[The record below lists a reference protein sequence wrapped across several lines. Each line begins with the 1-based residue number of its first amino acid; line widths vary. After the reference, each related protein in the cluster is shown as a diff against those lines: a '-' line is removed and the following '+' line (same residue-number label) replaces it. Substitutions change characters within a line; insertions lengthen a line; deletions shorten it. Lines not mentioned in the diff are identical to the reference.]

1 MASSG
6 NSQVVTNAIESV
18 QFTFYTDE
26 EVRASSVK
34 SITSPILF
42 DNMNRPAPEGL
53 YDPALGPVDQYGSC
67 IMCGEPAVHCPG
79 HCGHIELV
87 LPVYNPLVF
96 KSAQKLMKHMC
107 IFCHHFKLER
117 EQIKKYAKKLELILN
132 GDIIGAKSLGSDLV
146 DDELLSKEHKEEHP
160 IDQQALTSWQ
170 SGRNTWTSLQFTEAK
185 AVLNTMMSEMNQ
197 KKCKNCGAKVPKI
210 TSPIFGRLY
219 QVALSRKDM
228 NANTIKGLQFD
239 PAPLFGRQ
247 SNVSDIVVD
256 DNNPDELNPSSSGV
270 SENESTKDDVIDPSE
285 MEQSDTISKKAQRS
299 KGPKKQMKPK
309 TNAMLGLVKDQEI
322 CSKDRFL
329 TPLEIKEHLRL
340 LWENESHI
348 CSLIWDIQQEKI
360 KSWNQSPSHLMFF
373 IEALLVPPSRFRPP
387 NKVNGV
393 LLEHPQNIL
402 YGKVLQSNIALAEAI
417 KAENNGGQSVNVVQS
432 TNRWINLQDSVNVLL
447 DSSTAN
453 TMRGKENTGVRQLLE
468 KKEGLFRQN
477 MMGKRVNYACRSVI
491 SPDPYIAVNEIGIP
505 PYFAVR
511 LTYPEKVTHWN
522 VEKLRQA
529 VRNGPNVYP
538 GATHFEDEQGIVHL
552 SSVLQY
558 QRNSIAKKLL
568 STPGAASSG
577 GSGQNIDSA
586 KIEGKTVYR
595 HLQDGDILLVN
606 RQPTL
611 HKPSMM
617 AHVARVLK
625 GEKTLR
631 MHYANCS
638 TYNADFD
645 GDEMNVHFPQDEISR
660 AEAYNIVNANEQ
672 YIVPTSG
679 DPIRGLIQDHIVS
692 AALLTKRDT
701 FLTKEEYQNLVYTAC
716 VSNAA
721 PIFQR
726 GKSCPKVG
734 VVKDEH
740 AFLSLPPTILKPE
753 PLWTGKQVITTVL
766 HYITKGRPPFT
777 VKKSGRVPG
786 DYWGKSSGELEVL
799 IQNNE
804 LICGVID
811 KAQFGKYGMVHIVQE
826 LYGADAAG
834 HLLSVFSRLFTGYL
848 QMHGFT
854 CGVVDLLLVPQ
865 AEDDRKKKLEKSEKL
880 GDKIHLQFL
889 GGDRADIDVMCM
901 EEEIE
906 KVLRTKGEVAS
917 SRLDRLMSSALN
929 RITSEVNNSL
939 FPKGLLKPFPGNC
952 LSLMTMTGAKGG
964 LVNFTQ
970 ISSLLGQQELE
981 GKRVPRMVSGKTL
994 PCFPPWDSRS
1004 RAGGFISDRFLT
1016 GLRPQEYYF
1025 HCMAGRD
1032 GLVDTAIKTSR
1043 SGYLQRC
1050 LIKNLECLKVYY
1062 DYTVRDSDGSVI
1074 QFNYGED
1081 GLDVMKIS
1089 CLTEFE
1095 VLATNQKLVRQR
1107 LGTNKLDELGSQHSK
1122 KEKFKEKSS
1131 VAGSYAKDLPEALEK
1146 KVQEFIG
1153 GLSKEK
1159 RQSLKLKNQNKF
1171 LNMMGLKYVSS
1182 LAQPGEAVGVIAGQS
1197 IGEPSTQ
1204 MTLNTFHFAGRGEM
1218 NVTLGIPRL
1227 REILMT
1233 ASQKI
1238 LTPVMTCP
1246 LRNGKTREDAER
1258 LAAKLR
1264 RIRFA
1269 DLIESLDVG
1278 IVPFSVSNGHVQT
1291 VYKVRIK
1298 LYPPAFYPQYLS
1310 LSLIDCENTFRNQY
1324 VEVLRKEIDNALKK
1338 ARKSGEEAVQI
1349 VSEPLSMDGPGLM
1362 SEDESQVNLNA
1373 GEQTEDEDEQDEE
1386 VEDEGA
1392 DAQKRK
1398 AQGTDVMDYDDEN
1411 DEGEMSMVED
1421 LCNEENSI
1429 EEDDDE
1435 NHSDVHNESGKDE
1448 DIEKEKSSKKASRS
1462 AEKKSSESV
1471 KERKTVEKESKK
1483 KDKTEATGVLVKGR
1497 TFEVHF
1503 PVERNSHLLLAPI
1516 AEKVAKNVFVHSVSN
1531 IDRCSVIDYNGDSN
1545 TPALQTDGINFKV
1558 LWMLSDELDIDRLTT
1573 NDINAMLEVYGVE
1586 SARATIVAEVKSV
1599 FDSYGI
1605 SVNSRHLSLIADFM
1619 TFNGGFRALN
1629 RIGIASST
1637 SPFLKMTFETATK
1650 FLVDSCLQGETD
1662 YMESPSSRI
1671 VLGQVA
1677 KVGTGCFDILQNLEV
1692 S

>member
-1 MASSG
+1 MASSA
-6 NSQVVTNAIESV
+6 NSADSQVVTKAIESV
-18 QFTFYTDE
+18 QSTFYADD

-67 IMCGEPAVHCPG
+67 ITCGEPAVHCPG

-96 KSAQKLMKHMC
+96 KSAEKLMKYMC
-107 IFCHHFKLER
+107 IFCHHFKLAR
-117 EQIKKYAKKLELILN
+117 EQVKRYAEKLELIMN
-132 GDIIGAKSLGSDLV
+132 GDIIGAKSLGSNLV
-146 DDELLSKEHKEEHP
+146 DDESLSKEHREEHP
-160 IDQQALTSWQ
+160 IDQQAPTSWQ
-170 SGRNTWTSLQFTEAK
+170 SERNVWTSLQFTEAK
-185 AVLNTMMSEMNQ
+185 AVLNTMMSEMKK
-197 KKCKNCGAKVPKI
+197 KKCKNCGAKVPLI
-210 TSPIFGRLY
+210 TSPSFGRLY
-219 QVALSRKDM
+219 QVALTRKDM
-228 NANTIKGLQFD
+228 NANIIKGLRI
-239 PAPLFGRQ
+239 APLFGRQ
-247 SNVSDIVVD
+247 SNESE
-256 DNNPDELNPSSSGV
+256 DELYPSSGGV
-270 SENESTKDDVIDPSE
+270 SENQSMNDDVIDPSSSDS
-285 MEQSDTISKKAQRS
+285 EQSDTISMKVIRGN
-299 KGPKKQMKPK
+299 GPKKQMNPK
-309 TNAMLGLVKDQEI
+309 MNDMVGLVKDQEI
-322 CSKDRFL
+322 CCKDRFL

-348 CSLIWDIQQEKI
+348 CSLIWDIQQEKR

-373 IEALLVPPSRFRPP
+373 IQSLLVPPSRFRPP
-387 NKVNGV
+387 NKVNGL
-393 LLEHPQNIL
+393 LLEHTQNVL
-402 YGKVLQSNIALAEAI
+402 YSKVLQSNIALAEAL
-417 KAENNGGQSVNVVQS
+417 KAENDGTQSLNVVRT
-432 TNRWINLQDSVNVLL
+432 TNRWINLQDSVDVLL
-447 DSSTAN
+447 DSSTTN
-453 TMRGKENTGVRQLLE
+453 SMRGKENTGVRQLLE
-468 KKEGLFRQN
+468 RKEGLFRQN

-491 SPDPYIAVNEIGIP
+491 SPDPYLAVNEIGIP

-522 VEKLRQA
+522 VEKLRQS

-552 SSVLQY
+552 SSVSQY

-721 PIFQR
+721 PVFQR

-734 VVKDEH
+734 VVKDER

-766 HYITKGRPPFT
+766 HYITKGRPSFT
-777 VKKSGRVPG
+777 VKKSGKVPG

-811 KAQFGKYGMVHIVQE
+811 KAQFGKYGLVHIVQE

-880 GDKIHLQFL
+880 GDKVHLQFL
-889 GGDRADIDVMCM
+889 GRDRAEIAVMCM

-906 KVLRTKGEVAS
+906 KVLRAKGEVAS

-929 RITSEVNNSL
+929 RITSDVNNSL

-1062 DYTVRDSDGSVI
+1062 DYTVRDSDGSVV
-1074 QFNYGED
+1074 QFSYGDD
-1081 GLDVMKIS
+1081 GLDVMKTS

-1107 LGTNKLDELGSQHSK
+1107 LGTDQLDEMVSQHSM

-1131 VAGSYAKDLPEALEK
+1131 AGGSYAKDLPEAFEN

-1159 RQSLKLKNQNKF
+1159 RQALKLKNQNKF
-1171 LNMMGLKYVSS
+1171 LNLMGLKYVSS

-1233 ASQKI
+1233 ASKKI

-1246 LRNGKTREDAER
+1246 LRKGKTREDAER
-1258 LAAKLR
+1258 LATKLR

-1269 DLIESLDVG
+1269 DLIESMDVG

-1291 VYKVRIK
+1291 VYKLRIK
-1298 LYPPAFYPQYLS
+1298 LYPPAFYPQYSS
-1310 LSLIDCENTFRNQY
+1310 LSLVDCENTFRHQY
-1324 VEVLRKEIDNALKK
+1324 VKVLSKEIKSALKK
-1338 ARKSGEEAVQI
+1338 AKTSEEDAVQVI
-1349 VSEPLSMDGPGLM
+1349 LEPSSMDGLGLM

-1373 GEQTEDEDEQDEE
+1373 GEQTEDEDEQYEE
-1386 VEDEGA
+1386 AEDEGA

-1411 DEGEMSMVED
+1411 DEDEMSMVED
-1421 LCNEENSI
+1421 LCNEENLI
-1429 EEDDDE
+1429 EDDDG
-1435 NHSDVHNESGKDE
+1435 NHSDVHNEAAEDE
-1448 DIEKEKSSKKASRS
+1448 DIEKEKSSKTVKASRS
-1462 AEKKSSESV
+1462 EEKKSSESV
-1471 KERKTVEKESKK
+1471 KESKTVEKKSKK
-1483 KDKTEATGVLVKGR
+1483 DNVEETRVIIKGT

-1503 PVERNSHLLLAPI
+1503 PVERNTHLLLAPI

-1545 TPALQTDGINFKV
+1545 IPALQTDGINFQV
-1558 LWMLSDELDIDRLTT
+1558 LWMLSDELDINRLTT
-1573 NDINAMLEVYGVE
+1573 NDINAMLKVYGIE
-1586 SARATIVAEVKSV
+1586 SARATIVSEVKTV

-1605 SVNSRHLSLIADFM
+1605 SVNGRHLSLIADFM